1 MPEPSALALE
11 GSVAEAE
18 PPGEL
23 QITARERMVGEPF
36 LVGAPSTPSFSLPLS
51 LHLFTRHLNVSGID

>member
-1 MPEPSALALE
+1 MGLGLPSVE

-23 QITARERMVGEPF
+23 QIVAWERMVGEPF
-36 LVGAPSTPSFSLPLS
+36 LVGAPSTPSFSLPSS
-51 LHLFTRHLNVSGID
+51 LHLFTRHLNVFGID